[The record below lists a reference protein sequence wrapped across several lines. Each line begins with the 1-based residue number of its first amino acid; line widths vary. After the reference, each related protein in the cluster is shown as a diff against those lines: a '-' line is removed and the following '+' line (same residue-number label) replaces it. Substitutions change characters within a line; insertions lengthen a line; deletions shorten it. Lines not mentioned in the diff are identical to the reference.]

1 MTTAAQEHR
10 AARLREFDAEC
21 DATRAVAAVM
31 GAVVRGR
38 EARAADSDQPFE
50 VVFAANGALPAAVWV
65 GLRSDDID
73 TVMDGLAAASEREFL
88 VSEREEMGAG
98 YKLQKVEEKRT
109 LPDALLLLDQLA
121 AMLGIPADVLGV
133 LGQWGPDDPRTSVE
147 VTALLDSRFGV
158 LPEPSPQADPEPTT
172 SPPAPPGSGL
182 RMSVQETA
190 DVLQL
195 SEAQAK
201 VLATLVRRV
210 GVTITP

>member
-1 MTTAAQEHR
+1 
-10 AARLREFDAEC
+10 
-21 DATRAVAAVM
+21 
-31 GAVVRGR
+31 
-38 EARAADSDQPFE
+38 
-50 VVFAANGALPAAVWV
+50 VWV

-158 LPEPSPQADPEPTT
+158 LPEPSPQADAEPTT
-172 SPPAPPGSGL
+172 SPPAPPASGL

>member
-38 EARAADSDQPFE
+38 EARAADSGQPFE

-73 TVMDGLAAASEREFL
+73 TVMDALAAASEREFL

-98 YKLQKVEEKRT
+98 YKLQRVEEKRT

-133 LGQWGPDDPRTSVE
+133 LGQWGRDDPRTSVE

-158 LPEPSPQADPEPTT
+158 LPESPPQTYPEPAT
-172 SPPAPPGSGL
+172 SPPTPPGAGL

-195 SEAQAK
+195 SEAQSK